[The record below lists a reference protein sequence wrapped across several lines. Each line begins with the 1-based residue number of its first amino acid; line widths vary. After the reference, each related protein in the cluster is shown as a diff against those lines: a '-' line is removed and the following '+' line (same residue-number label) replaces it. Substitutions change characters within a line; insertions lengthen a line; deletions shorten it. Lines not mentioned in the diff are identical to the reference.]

1 MESHA
6 QATHEDKRLIWS
18 LYIFFA
24 VTLFMSFT
32 TECKEGFHYDGTAT
46 IFNRIQIEKNIRSN
60 FYFLLNDLI
69 LLPVFYRRRNR
80 ILKLGFWLFA
90 QKAIYN
96 FGLLINLYEFNKG
109 YSDFL
114 NITIIAS
121 FLIFDL
127 ISDKWNYRSK
137 L

>member
-1 MESHA
+1 
-6 QATHEDKRLIWS
+6 
-18 LYIFFA
+18 
-24 VTLFMSFT
+24 MSFT
-32 TECKEGFHYDGTAT
+32 TECKEGFQYENTAT
-46 IFNRIQIEKNIRSN
+46 VFKRIQIEKSIRSN

-69 LLPVFYRRRNR
+69 LLPVFYRRRNK
-80 ILKLGFWLFA
+80 ILRLGFWVFA
-90 QKAIYN
+90 QKFIYN
-96 FGLLINLYEFNKG
+96 LGLLLEFYQFNKG

-114 NITIIAS
+114 NISIIAS